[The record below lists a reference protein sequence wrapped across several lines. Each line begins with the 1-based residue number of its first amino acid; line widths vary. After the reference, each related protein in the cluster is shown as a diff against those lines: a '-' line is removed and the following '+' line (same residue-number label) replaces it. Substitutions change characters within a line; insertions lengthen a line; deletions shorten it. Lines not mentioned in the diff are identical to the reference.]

1 MDINQVLKSTESTR
15 IEFKERINKSLF
27 QTISAFANREGGEI
41 YIGIN
46 DKKELKGF
54 KLNNEELTI
63 LTNRIVNKL
72 GIHPQIEHL
81 KIKDKDILRILVN
94 KSDLPISY

>member
-1 MDINQVLKSTESTR
+1 M
-15 IEFKERINKSLF
+15 
-27 QTISAFANREGGEI
+27 
-41 YIGIN
+41 
-46 DKKELKGF
+46 KGF
-54 KLNNEELTI
+54 KLNNEELTV